1 MNRIIY
7 FSLLILGLYSQPSF
21 AQVPDTLQTAPPTQ
35 PATST
40 GDEEDEDPSYAVA
53 EADQDS
59 SNHFYQ
65 KFNADGTASTGNV
78 QRLLLQ
84 FSSALDWKPNS
95 KFKLSSSPSFV
106 YGKQGGQLTERE
118 FNADLRASLWH
129 QKIVYGL
136 GFVAWERSNLRHINN
151 RWSQGAGVGV
161 KIIQKKRA
169 YLSITNLIL
178 HENTDFIER
187 TDIDVWRNS
196 TRFFGEFSPGS
207 SGRFTINSVLFLQ
220 PAISMPNNFRWS
232 STLVLAY
239 RLNKNISLRTKFE
252 DAYESYV
259 VPGRQSNDF
268 RWTFGLSIEN

>member
-1 MNRIIY
+1 MI
-7 FSLLILGLYSQPSF
+7 GLVGSRAY
-21 AQVPDTLQTAPPTQ
+21 AQVPDTLQTSSSTQ
-35 PATST
+35 STTSS
-40 GDEEDEDPSYAVA
+40 EEDDDPNYAVA

-59 SNHFYQ
+59 SIKFHQ
-65 KFNADGTASTGNV
+65 KFNADGTASSGNV

-129 QKIVYGL
+129 ERLVYGL
-136 GFVAWERSNLRHINN
+136 GFVAWERSNLRHINS
-151 RWSQGAGVGV
+151 RWTQGAGFGV
-161 KIIQKKRA
+161 KLIQTKRA
-169 YLSITNLIL
+169 YFSVTNLIL
-178 HENTDFIER
+178 HESTDYLER

-196 TRFFGEFSPGS
+196 TRFFGEFAPST

-220 PAISMPNNFRWS
+220 PAISMRNNFRWS
-232 STLVLAY
+232 GTIVLAY
-239 RLNKNISLRTKFE
+239 RLSNAISLRTKFE

-259 VPGRQSNDF
+259 VPGRKSNDF